1 MSTTTREIG
10 LTTLALLILTVA
22 LYVSMAAP

>member
-1 MSTTTREIG
+1 MSTTVREIG
-10 LTTLALLILTVA
+10 FTTLALVVLTVA